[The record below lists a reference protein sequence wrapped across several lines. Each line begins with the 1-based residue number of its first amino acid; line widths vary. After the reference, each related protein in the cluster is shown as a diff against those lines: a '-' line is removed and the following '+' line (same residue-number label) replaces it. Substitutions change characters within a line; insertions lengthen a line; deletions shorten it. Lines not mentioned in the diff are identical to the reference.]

1 MKCRKTNSLHAN
13 SVSGVTTCLII
24 HGRSVM
30 FHYDESGLPTFGFY
44 ESGMPYPLMAFA
56 GDDSCVE
63 RIACA
68 VGISESDMADILRK
82 MRIAYTIGVA
92 NCDHQDMIRW
102 AARKR
107 LWQLRLESAIITVNK
122 AVATAA
128 AFLF

>member
-1 MKCRKTNSLHAN
+1 MNRKTNSLHAN

-92 NCDHQDMIRW
+92 NCDHQDMIRR

>member
-1 MKCRKTNSLHAN
+1 MNRKTNSLHAN

-30 FHYDESGLPTFGFY
+30 FHYDESSLPMFGFY
-44 ESGMPYPLMAFA
+44 ESGMVQPLMTFA
-56 GDDSCVE
+56 GDDCVE

-68 VGISESDMADILRK
+68 VGISEADVADILRK
-82 MRIAYTIGVA
+82 MRIAYTIGLA